1 VGENGDG
8 EEITERFN
16 WRRFQIVNWPMSRV
30 RQILF
35 CLLLA
40 FSLSA
45 NAANTN
51 SLVWH
56 TVTDRVSAD
65 VHGELLWPLLED
77 IAQQTGWHIFVEPDT
92 ERNASVKFKDLPSG
106 EALKMLLGDLNFAL
120 VPKTNAPSQLYV
132 FRTTMQNATRPV
144 LVRKTARRVAN
155 ELLIRVKPGTDVDAL
170 AKMLGAKIV
179 GRMDKLGVYLLQFGN
194 AAATDAALAQ
204 LQNNSDVLAV
214 DYNYYLDPPPVAQ
227 PISSS
232 AVPSGLGPVSLTLT
246 PPKLGDPCSPIVG
259 MIDTGI
265 QSQSLG
271 NLNQSILPAISVV
284 GDAGS
289 DTSAQSIGNPVEL
302 FTPKQVAA
310 AGGTVLPTHGTAM
323 AETIL
328 RAVSQASGGSS
339 SVRILPVDVYGT
351 GETTTSWNVALGVQ
365 AAVNNGATILNL
377 SLGGSNDSSVLE
389 SVIQQAVA
397 DGIVIF
403 AAAGNTPVNTP
414 TYPAAIPGVNDVTA
428 LGQPGQLAVYADFSP
443 QVDLALPGAS
453 VVYLGSQAYVVQGTS
468 PATAYATGMAAGTKS
483 VNCLTWAQILAA
495 MQAKFPVPTK

>member
-16 WRRFQIVNWPMSRV
+16 RKRFQIVNWPMSRV

-51 SLVWH
+51 SLVWR
-56 TVTDRVSAD
+56 TATDRVSAD

-77 IAQQTGWHIFVEPDT
+77 IAHQTGWHIFVEPDT

-144 LVRKTARRVAN
+144 LVRKAARRVAN

-179 GRMDKLGVYLLQFGN
+179 GRLDKYGVYRLQFAD

-204 LQNNSDVLAV
+204 LQNNSDVAQV

-227 PISSS
+227 AISSAPIGPLS
-232 AVPSGLGPVSLTLT
+232 LQLNPPGDSGKVV
-246 PPKLGDPCSPIVG
+246 VG
-259 MIDTGI
+259 LIDMNV
-265 QSQSLG
+265 QSLG
-271 NLNQSILPAISVV
+271 AQLDKFILSQISVA
-284 GDAGS
+284 GDAPANNS
-289 DTSAQSIGNPVEL
+289 DI
-302 FTPKQVAA
+302 
-310 AGGTVLPTHGTAM
+310 THGTAM
-323 AETIL
+323 AYTIL
-328 RAVSQASGGSS
+328 EAIAQASGGGT
-339 SVRILPVDVYGT
+339 SVQIQPVDVYGGNT
-351 GETTTSWNVALGVQ
+351 TTTSWDVALGIQQ
-365 AAVNNGATILNL
+365 AVDHGANVLNL
-377 SLGGSNDSSVLE
+377 SLGGSGDSAVLDG
-389 SVIQQAVA
+389 VIQQAIA
-397 DGIVIF
+397 DGIPVF

-414 TYPAAIPGVNDVTA
+414 TFPAAIPGVNDVTA
-428 LGQPGQLAVYADFSP
+428 LGQPGQLAAYANFWP
-443 QVDLALPGAS
+443 GIDLALPGTS
-453 VVYLGSQAYVVQGTS
+453 VVYFGNQAYVVQGTS
-468 PATAYATGMAAGTKS
+468 SATAFATGIAAGNKAMTGAS
-483 VNCLTWAQILAA
+483 WAQIQAA
-495 MQAKFPVPTK
+495 MQHKFAVP